1 MSTLAI
7 ISGRQ
12 LADGDGVPYAG
23 AKAYFYGTD
32 GSTAISTYSDADVTT
47 PNSNP
52 VVADAD
58 GWFEPIYLADTVTSY
73 RVIIRS
79 THDTLL
85 RDWEGIPTGVT
96 QEQVGTV
103 LYPRSAAEIA
113 AGITPT
119 NYSYEVG
126 NVMRYGA
133 TILADE
139 TGTTDS
145 ASAFNTAWQ
154 AIKTTGGRLTVPP
167 GNYYLTATWLCDVD
181 LNYGHNY
188 EIFGYG
194 AQIRSSSA
202 VTGFSMKIYKGFN
215 YFGVKVYGLQFNHR
229 GNSTAAGAVQLMG
242 ASNAYLKDVT
252 VEMHTNAA
260 TWRAFELA
268 PYTTGDG
275 NTHCFWCVIDQC
287 STRLRSSTDV
297 GSPTSSYY
305 SYAGIVLK
313 GQANA
318 AVIRNCR
325 LAHVTHAV
333 RMETD
338 GSTQGFANGVTIHD
352 TAFEGVT
359 NGITIYTTPPSGYVV
374 ASRDSG
380 TGGVAPAPNNEV
392 AHMPTGM
399 KVKDCRIESA
409 TTFVNITGTVCVDHS
424 HPPIFRDNYLGIG
437 SVTNYIVN
445 ANNQRVRIDEP
456 SHYGAT
462 AMDNRVGGPNNYRVI
477 CEGVGK
483 NFRISKD
490 NDTSNYDGGHL
501 ILGGYH
507 LWINDPGGGAGK
519 LYMKWGVPTTDTDGT
534 VVGTQT

>member
-47 PNSNP
+47 PSSNP

-85 RDWEGIPTGVT
+85 RDWKGIPTGVT

-103 LYPRSAAEIA
+103 LYPRSEAEIA

-126 NVMRYGA
+126 NVLRYGA

-194 AQIRSSSA
+194 AQLRCSSA
-202 VTGFSMKIYKGFN
+202 VTGFAMNIYKGFN

-229 GNSTAAGAVQLMG
+229 GNSTVAGAVVLTG
-242 ASNAYLKDVT
+242 ASNTYLKDVA
-252 VEMHTNAA
+252 VEIYGNTA
-260 TWRAFELA
+260 TYRAFELA
-268 PYTTGDG
+268 PYTLGDG
-275 NTHCFWCVIDQC
+275 ATHSFWNVLDQC
-287 STRLRSSTDV
+287 SVRKRSGTD
-297 GSPTSSYY
+297 GGATL

-318 AVIRNCR
+318 TVIKGCR
-325 LAHVTHAV
+325 ITSVTHGI
-333 RMETD
+333 RLETD
-338 GSTQGFANGVTIHD
+338 GTVQGFANGVVIRD
-352 TAFEGVT
+352 NAIEGVT
-359 NGITIYTTPPSGYVV
+359 NAITLTT
-374 ASRDSG
+374 AS
-380 TGGVAPAPNNEV
+380 PATI
-392 AHMPTGM
+392 MPTGL
-399 KVKDCRIESA
+399 KVKDNRFESG
-409 TTFVNITGTVCVDHS
+409 TTFFNITGASITDHS
-424 HPPIFRDNYLGIG
+424 HPPILRDNYLNVG

-445 ANNQRVRIDEP
+445 SNNQRVRIDEP
-456 SHYGAT
+456 SYYGAT
-462 AMDNRVGGPNNYRVI
+462 AMNNMVGGPNNYRVY

-483 NFRISKD
+483 NFRIS
-490 NDTSNYDGGHL
+490 NESDGSGYEGAHL
-501 ILGGYH
+501 ILGGH
-507 LWINDPGGGAGK
+507 HFWVDVASGSGK
-519 LYMKWGVPTTDTDGT
+519 LYMKYGIPTTATDGI

>member
-119 NYSYEVG
+119 NYSYEIG
-126 NVMRYGA
+126 NVLRYGA

-194 AQIRSSSA
+194 AQLRCSSA
-202 VTGFSMKIYKGFN
+202 VTGFAMKLYRGFN

-229 GNSTAAGAVQLMG
+229 GNSTVAGAVQLMG
-242 ASNAYLKDVT
+242 AENAYLKDVV
-252 VEMHTNAA
+252 VEMHSNSA

-268 PYTTGDG
+268 PYTPGDG
-275 NTHCFWCVIDQC
+275 STHSILCVLDQC
-287 STRLRSSTDV
+287 SVRLRSGGDV
-297 GSPTSSYY
+297 GTPTSSYY

-313 GQANA
+313 GQANGA
-318 AVIRNCR
+318 IIKSCR
-325 LAHVTHAV
+325 ISHVTHGI

-338 GSTQGFANGVTIHD
+338 GIVQGFANGVVIRD
-352 TAFEGVT
+352 NDFESVT
-359 NGITIYTTPPSGYVV
+359 NALTIYTTPPAGYSVS
-374 ASRDSG
+374 SRDLG
-380 TGGVAPAPNNEV
+380 TAY
-392 AHMPTGM
+392 MPTGL
-399 KVKDCRIESA
+399 KVKDNRIETA
-409 TTFVNITGTVCVDHS
+409 TTFINITGTTAVDHS
-424 HPPIFRDNYLGIG
+424 HPPIFRDNYT
-437 SVTNYIVN
+437 SVGAITNYIVN
-445 ANNQRVRIDEP
+445 GNNQRVRIDEP

-462 AMDNRVGGPNNYRVI
+462 AMSNTLGGPNNYHIMLGGSVASS
-477 CEGVGK
+477 K

-490 NDTSNYDGGHL
+490 DLTSNFDGGHL
-501 ILGGYH
+501 IMGGYH
-507 LWINDPGGGAGK
+507 LWVTDPGGGAGK
-519 LYMKWGVPTTDTDGT
+519 LYLKWGAPTTETDGT